1 MHSIEVKK
9 LTKRFGNLIA
19 IDNLSLNI
27 EEGQIYAIL
36 GPNGAGKTTFIKLL
50 STILNPSSGKI
61 IIHGY
66 DTIKDLNE
74 TRKSVGLVS
83 HNHLLY
89 EELSVLENIK
99 FYSEIF
105 EVDVDSEKIINKLNL
120 SSVKHKIVRNL
131 SRGMKQR
138 AAIARALLHN
148 PTILLLDEPT
158 TGLDIESKDLFYE
171 LIQELRDENATI
183 VLSTHSIE
191 EAAKLCKKGVV
202 LNHGKKFAE
211 VDLTKDIGKVV
222 EKIKGLQ

>member
-1 MHSIEVKK
+1 MHSIEVKE
-9 LTKRFGNLIA
+9 LTKKFGNLIA

-66 DTIKDLNE
+66 DTKKDLNKI
-74 TRKSVGLVS
+74 RKSIGLVS

-120 SSVKHKIVRNL
+120 SRVEDKIVRNL

-158 TGLDIESKDLFYE
+158 TGLDIESKELFYE

-191 EAAKLCKKGVV
+191 EATKLCKKGVV

-211 VDLTKDIGKVV
+211 VDLTKDIGKVL
-222 EKIKGLQ
+222 ENIKGL